1 LPKQC
6 DECFK
11 RHCWNGSTSSR
22 KATEADFDLGLR
34 LDPGLSF
41 EKWNESDWSKDEVG
55 GSEGGDDSAG
65 SRVGN
70 HLIGLVVS
78 IMAIVYLL

>member
-1 LPKQC
+1 M
-6 DECFK
+6 
-11 RHCWNGSTSSR
+11 SSR

-41 EKWNESDWSKDEVG
+41 EKWNESDWSKEEIG
-55 GSEGGDDSAG
+55 GSEGGGDSSG